1 MVKLRK
7 IDLLRLPQTW
17 GLFLARFISDP
28 VWWFYLFWLPKYLV
42 EDRGFTI
49 VQMGMLAWL
58 PYLFADAGSIVGG
71 LASGYLMKHNW
82 TVLKARQAAMIPCA
96 MVMPLSVII
105 AFTPSAFLAMA
116 VICLVVFAHMAWKT
130 NLMTITNDLYPV
142 GVVGSISGMIAFGSG
157 LGGAL
162 FTNLTGR
169 VVEHFSYRWI
179 FIVMG
184 FMHPA
189 AYLIFRL
196 LVRKPIDLEATVS
209 ERFTQPLP
217 YGHGSV

>member
-1 MVKLRK
+1 
-7 IDLLRLPQTW
+7 
-17 GLFLARFISDP
+17 
-28 VWWFYLFWLPKYLV
+28 
-42 EDRGFTI
+42 
-49 VQMGMLAWL
+49 
-58 PYLFADAGSIVGG
+58 
-71 LASGYLMKHNW
+71 
-82 TVLKARQAAMIPCA
+82 
-96 MVMPLSVII
+96 
-105 AFTPSAFLAMA
+105 MA

>member
-1 MVKLRK
+1 L
-7 IDLLRLPQTW
+7 
-17 GLFLARFISDP
+17 
-28 VWWFYLFWLPKYLV
+28 
-42 EDRGFTI
+42 
-49 VQMGMLAWL
+49 
-58 PYLFADAGSIVGG
+58 
-71 LASGYLMKHNW
+71 
-82 TVLKARQAAMIPCA
+82 
-96 MVMPLSVII
+96 II

-196 LVRKPIDLEATVS
+196 LVRKPIEAEEPAHPATDHPRARALS
-209 ERFTQPLP
+209 HHQSHE
-217 YGHGSV
+217 